1 MDIELFLTFIIIFV
15 PIFISFII
23 ICRKDK
29 DIVWIW
35 FLIIFIFFH
44 VFHLIVLSLLLS
56 NNFYKKSIIWKN
68 NDYQY
73 IHSLPINP
81 CKNISINS
89 GINVES
95 FINLKYTIKKT
106 NVFDKECLN
115 NFFIKEDDCPITE
128 IIFDNNSKNDY
139 SNYKEIKLNNSL
151 DLYYSND
158 NKNGNLYFYN
168 FNNDSNINMNNL
180 FINLSNTIFNFT
192 DYNEKEIIKEKK
204 IIKVIKDL
212 KYYSDYSDLIC
223 LSLFFLST
231 TFLMSNL
238 VLYSNF
244 NQVINIIIQIILLI
258 LYIIR
263 YIKFINLKNIFNKNK
278 DFILNQYENNDTSG
292 YFPNKYF
299 NID

>member
-15 PIFISFII
+15 PIFISFLII
-23 ICRKDK
+23 RRKDE

-56 NNFYKKSIIWKN
+56 KNFYKKSIIWKN

-128 IIFDNNSKNDY
+128 IIFDKNSKNDY

-158 NKNGNLYFYN
+158 NKNGTLYFYN

-180 FINLSNTIFNFT
+180 FINLSNTIFIFT
-192 DYNEKEIIKEKK
+192 DYNEKEIIKEKNHKSYQRFK
-204 IIKVIKDL
+204 ILLRLFRFDMFKFIFSFGNI
-212 KYYSDYSDLIC
+212 SDVKFS
-223 LSLFFLST
+223 SLFEF
-231 TFLMSNL
+231 
-238 VLYSNF
+238 
-244 NQVINIIIQIILLI
+244 
-258 LYIIR
+258 
-263 YIKFINLKNIFNKNK
+263 
-278 DFILNQYENNDTSG
+278 
-292 YFPNKYF
+292 
-299 NID
+299 